1 MGERSVQKVFLCLGF
16 SEAYYSIKINYINI
30 IRNNN

>member
-1 MGERSVQKVFLCLGF
+1 MGERSAQKVFLCLGF
-16 SEAYYSIKINYINI
+16 SEAYYSIKIII